1 MGCLVLQQSYQRRNI
16 LASYSNLTNNTENS
30 NNDTNNDERR
40 IVDVEDLISSNSHPP
55 M

>member
-16 LASYSNLTNNTENS
+16 LASYSNLTNNVENF
-30 NNDTNNDERR
+30 NNDDGERR
-40 IVDVEDLISSNSHPP
+40 IVDVEDLISSTSHTP